1 MPAVLRQG
9 KVIATCDVCG
19 RMAHWGFGKFWGCA
33 EHLKQVEEM
42 WVGDKQTNK
51 LEQQL

>member
-19 RMAHWGFGKFWGCA
+19 RMAHWGYGSRWACA
-33 EHLKQVEEM
+33 EHRAEVESK
-42 WVGDKQTNK
+42 WVADGSKAK
-51 LEQQL
+51 

>member
-19 RMAHWGFGKFWGCA
+19 KMAHNAYGKFWSCR
-33 EHLKQVEEM
+33 EHLEQVEKM
-42 WVGDKQTNK
+42 WDAAGSPAK
-51 LEQQL
+51 